1 MISTGSRLFSESVPE
16 SVPLEPRFL
25 ELVPRF
31 HTVPSHFVD
40 WTDENTFD
48 ISFRRLLNQTSMQLE
63 QNNMDIQT

>member
-16 SVPLEPRFL
+16 SVPVLELEPK
-25 ELVPRF
+25 F